1 MALKRSLGLFELT
14 LYGVGM
20 IVGAGIYVLIG
31 KVAGLAG
38 YGTWLSFLLSSLLAI
53 FTGLSYA
60 ELASKI
66 KEDAAEYAY
75 VRKTIRNDFLAHITA
90 WLMLSAIIISGSTVA
105 LGFAGYLGSILN
117 INHITSLAI
126 LAIVLFTWINYKGI
140 DLSAKI
146 NDFSTFLEVG
156 GLLILIIGISTL
168 TIEGKFSI
176 PDFTQFNVKE
186 VVSGAILA
194 FFAYIGFGSIAKMS
208 EEVKN
213 PERNIPWA
221 IILSILITTLL
232 YVTIAGVA
240 VIAVNPAKLASS
252 NEPAALIASKIH
264 PSLSIVLSIIAIFST
279 GNTLLLI
286 LISASRLLYG
296 LSHYNIFP
304 KVFSKVSKKTH
315 TPYISVIKVGIIS
328 SVLALFK
335 KIEIVASVTNLWTF
349 ITYFLVNLSVM
360 FLRRKETKHR
370 SFKKGFKSPLNI
382 GNFPLFALLG
392 IIASLVMIIYPFL
405 NKNINIKQPEI
416 WLTVLLI
423 VLASLHYLFKKRIKK
438 RRGQA
443 SLEYLIVVTLSLL
456 ILSPMIYYAL
466 EYKNNL
472 DDVKPIV
479 DLKRTMKLIKEN
491 SDFVFSQG
499 IGAKISIKIVIPKQ
513 VVLIEQGDTYLKF
526 RLRAN
531 YGEEDFVILF
541 PYNITGSF
549 PTQPGYYKLT
559 IEGTVDGVSY
569 ESHPL

>member
-60 ELASKI
+60 ELASKF

-75 VRKTIRNDFLAHITA
+75 VKKAIKNEFLAHLTA

-117 INHITSLAI
+117 INHITALAI
-126 LAIVLFTWINYKGI
+126 LAIALFSWINYRGI
-140 DLSAKI
+140 NLSAKI
-146 NDFSTFLEVG
+146 NDFSTLLEVG
-156 GLLILIIGISTL
+156 GLLLLIIGVSTL
-168 TIEGKFSI
+168 TVKGEFSI
-176 PDFTQFNVKE
+176 PDFTQFNVKD

-213 PERNIPWA
+213 PQRNIPWA

-232 YVTIAGVA
+232 YVAIAGVA
-240 VIAVNPAKLASS
+240 VIAVNPAELASS
-252 NEPAALIASKIH
+252 SEPAALIASKIH

-296 LSHYNIFP
+296 LSHYNVFP

-315 TPYISVIKVGIIS
+315 TPYISVIKVGIVS
-328 SVLALFK
+328 SILALFK

-349 ITYFLVNLSVM
+349 ITYFLVNLSVI
-360 FLRRKETKHR
+360 FLRRKESKKR
-370 SFKKGFKSPLNI
+370 IFKKGFKSPLNI

-392 IIASLVMIIYPFL
+392 ILASLIMIAYPFI

-416 WLTVLLI
+416 WLTLLLI
-423 VLASLHYLFKKRIKK
+423 TLATFHYLFKKRK
-438 RRGQA
+438 GQA

-466 EYKNNL
+466 EYKNEL
-472 DDVKPIV
+472 DDVKPII

-513 VVLIEQGDTYLKF
+513 VVLIEQGNTYLKF
-526 RLRAN
+526 RLKAN

-549 PTQPGYYKLT
+549 PTQPGYYKLI
-559 IEGTVDGVSY
+559 IEGTDKGVSY